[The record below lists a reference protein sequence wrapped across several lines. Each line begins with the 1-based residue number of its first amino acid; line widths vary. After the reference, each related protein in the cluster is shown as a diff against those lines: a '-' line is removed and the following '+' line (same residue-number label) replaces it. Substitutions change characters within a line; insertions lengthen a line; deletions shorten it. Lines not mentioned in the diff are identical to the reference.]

1 MTINKFILAAFAGL
15 ALTASAQ
22 THKEGMEYYKADQLG
37 NAKELLNRNL
47 NNAGTDKA
55 IGNYYLG
62 LIAFDEGDMAAAAKY
77 FDAGIAANPD
87 YGYNYVG
94 KGLLALKNGQ
104 VKDAEKLFKEGEGKT
119 KKDAAM
125 SIAIARAY
133 YDVDPVAYNNEI
145 EKRLEKARKINLQA
159 PEIYIFEGD
168 RLADQKDWGG
178 AAAKYE
184 MGANYNP
191 EATEAY
197 VKYANLF
204 TQVNPQFAVNKLS
217 ELRKLQPNSA
227 LAQKELAEAYYNKGD
242 YANAAK
248 EYGQYVKNP
257 NHFKKDE
264 DRYAFLLFFGNDY
277 QGGYDYSTNL
287 LAADPNNFSAQRFQ
301 FMNAAQIP
309 SMADRLLPMAEALL
323 AAHRANPANK
333 FATIDYTLIADE
345 LSKGGK
351 ADEGVALLQ
360 EGIAEFP
367 DNASLN
373 KDLAM
378 AFVNADNMSGA
389 ADAFTNYIAK
399 SEKPGYNDFIQQAT
413 HAYYAGVENGQN
425 DPEKAQKY
433 YDMTLEAAAK
443 AEQILPDNYKP
454 KKFKGDVAKQL
465 CPKDEVASAAQPAYE
480 EAVVLLEASQDPSRY
495 ARDAKELYNYLGNY
509 YLDRKQPA
517 KAKEYFNKYL
527 TYDPDNAAYRKFVE
541 SIK

>member
-15 ALTASAQ
+15 ALTAGAQ

-55 IGNYYLG
+55 IANYYLG

-77 FDAGIAANPD
+77 FDAGLAANPE
-87 YGYNYVG
+87 YGYNYIG
-94 KGLLALKNGQ
+94 KGKLALKNGQ

-133 YDVDPVAYNNEI
+133 YDVDPVAYSNEI
-145 EKRLEKARKINLQA
+145 EKRIEKARKINLQA

-242 YANAAK
+242 FANAAK
-248 EYGQYVKNP
+248 EYGQYVNNL

-264 DRYAFLLFFGNDY
+264 DRYAFLLFYGKDY
-277 QGGYDYSTNL
+277 QGGYDYSSKL
-287 LAADPNNFSAQRFQ
+287 LAADPNNFTAQRFQ

-309 SMADRLLPMAEALL
+309 AMQDQMLPMAEALL
-323 AAHRANPANK
+323 ASHMANPANK
-333 FATIDYTLIADE
+333 FAAIDYTLIADE
-345 LSKGGK
+345 LAKGGRP
-351 ADEGVALLQ
+351 AEGVTLLQ
-360 EGIAEFP
+360 EGVSVFP
-367 DNASLN
+367 ENPSLS

-378 AFVNADNMSGA
+378 AYVNADNMSGA
-389 ADAFTNYIAK
+389 ADAFTDFIAK
-399 SEKPGYNDFIQQAT
+399 SDKPGYNDLIQQAT
-413 HAYYAGVENGQN
+413 FAYYAGVENGQN
-425 DPEKAQKY
+425 DPEKAKKY
-433 YDMTLEAAAK
+433 YDLTLSAAGK
-443 AEQILPDNYKP
+443 AAEILPDNYKP
-454 KKFKGDVAKQL
+454 VKFKGDVAKQL
-465 CPKDEVASAAQPAYE
+465 CSKDQVAAAAQPAYE
-480 EAVVLLEASQDPSRY
+480 EAVVLLEASPDPSRY

-509 YLDRKQPA
+509 YLDQKQNA

-527 TYDPDNAAYRKFVE
+527 NYDPDNAAYRKFVE
-541 SIK
+541 GIK